1 MISDL
6 ILATE
11 RLKTEK
17 KYLNKMVTKLVEENQ
32 KFLGEN
38 RHFREKM
45 ASFQSSPVPRK
56 RVVEEIDEVKSTFTK
71 VKELQDLEWQKV
83 EEISEFHECKIH
95 KNGEFLSTERI
106 NHLKMYLQQWEREM
120 EDKKEDII
128 KEKHQISETRG
139 TVAEQGKIIENLQT
153 QINHLREELKNS
165 ELIACQPMEQKEVHS
180 ESPMHKVA
188 KANLETSGAQFQTF
202 TVLDLPPSIVYILYI
217 FLSYYLDMPVTA
229 VYLPQA
235 LYQLPSA
242 ALTLE
247 YLKGS
252 ELDYY
257 SAVFLCLLLEQSK
270 RKS

>member
-56 RVVEEIDEVKSTFTK
+56 RMVEEIDE
-71 VKELQDLEWQKV
+71 
-83 EEISEFHECKIH
+83 
-95 KNGEFLSTERI
+95 
-106 NHLKMYLQQWEREM
+106 MYLQQWEREM
-120 EDKKEDII
+120 EDKKEEII

-188 KANLETSGAQFQTF
+188 KANL
-202 TVLDLPPSIVYILYI
+202 
-217 FLSYYLDMPVTA
+217 
-229 VYLPQA
+229 
-235 LYQLPSA
+235 
-242 ALTLE
+242 LE
-247 YLKGS
+247 KLVNS
-252 ELDYY
+252 
-257 SAVFLCLLLEQSK
+257 CLSK
-270 RKS
+270 RLSLLRKPPELNFKLLQCLFILLALFIFYTYFFHATWICQLLPCTCHRHYASCLRPH

>member
-56 RVVEEIDEVKSTFTK
+56 RVVEEID
-71 VKELQDLEWQKV
+71 
-83 EEISEFHECKIH
+83 EISEFHECKIH

>member
-56 RVVEEIDEVKSTFTK
+56 RVVEEID
-71 VKELQDLEWQKV
+71 
-83 EEISEFHECKIH
+83 EISEFHECKIH

-153 QINHLREELKNS
+153 QINHMREELKNS

-188 KANLETSGAQFQTF
+188 KANL
-202 TVLDLPPSIVYILYI
+202 
-217 FLSYYLDMPVTA
+217 
-229 VYLPQA
+229 
-235 LYQLPSA
+235 
-242 ALTLE
+242 LE
-247 YLKGS
+247 KLVNS
-252 ELDYY
+252 
-257 SAVFLCLLLEQSK
+257 CLSK
-270 RKS
+270 RLFLLRKPPELNFKLLQCLIILLALFIFYTYFFHTTWICQLLPCTCHRHYASCLRPH

>member
-188 KANLETSGAQFQTF
+188 KANLLEKLVNSC
-202 TVLDLPPSIVYILYI
+202 LSKRLSLLRKPPELNFKLLQCLI
-217 FLSYYLDMPVTA
+217 FLLALFIFYTYFFHTTWICQL
-229 VYLPQA
+229 LPCTCHRH
-235 LYQLPSA
+235 YTS
-242 ALTLE
+242 
-247 YLKGS
+247 
-252 ELDYY
+252 
-257 SAVFLCLLLEQSK
+257 CL
-270 RKS
+270 RPH

>member
-56 RVVEEIDEVKSTFTK
+56 RMVEEIDEVKSTFTK
-71 VKELQDLEWQKV
+71 VEELQDLEWQKV
-83 EEISEFHECKIH
+83 EE
-95 KNGEFLSTERI
+95 
-106 NHLKMYLQQWEREM
+106 MYLQQWEREM
-120 EDKKEDII
+120 EDKKEEII

-188 KANLETSGAQFQTF
+188 KANL
-202 TVLDLPPSIVYILYI
+202 
-217 FLSYYLDMPVTA
+217 
-229 VYLPQA
+229 
-235 LYQLPSA
+235 
-242 ALTLE
+242 LE
-247 YLKGS
+247 KLVNS
-252 ELDYY
+252 
-257 SAVFLCLLLEQSK
+257 CLSK
-270 RKS
+270 RLSLLRCW